1 MNEDQ
6 QQPVQ
11 QEVVENS
18 NTSQGHPESNNTS
31 PNNPETPKTPE
42 APQQSKAE
50 QAKEMYNQAVEDING
65 LPMLGRIALGIF
77 IILVLF
83 KMTPLLDLLWF
94 FIQIFV
100 IPCLVLV
107 AIGVMSRDTYM
118 LIIGWMND
126 TLVWTTKRTKG
137 IIAKKEKA

>member
-1 MNEDQ
+1 MSENQ

-11 QEVVENS
+11 DVVEKS
-18 NTSQGHPESNNTS
+18 NINQVKPES
-31 PNNPETPKTPE
+31 ETPSPDPID
-42 APQQSKAE
+42 APQSKTG
-50 QAKEMYNQAVEDING
+50 QAKEMYDQAVKDING
-65 LPMLGRIALGIF
+65 LPMLGRIALGVF

-118 LIIGWMND
+118 LIIGWLND
-126 TLVWTTKRTKG
+126 TLVWTTKHTKD
-137 IIAKKEKA
+137 IVAKKGET

>member
-1 MNEDQ
+1 MSEDQ

-11 QEVVENS
+11 EVVENS
-18 NTSQGHPESNNTS
+18 NNNQASPESNNTS
-31 PNNPETPKTPE
+31 PNNPETPETPE
-42 APQQSKAE
+42 VPQQSKTE
-50 QAKEMYNQAVEDING
+50 QAKEMYDQAVKDING

-77 IILVLF
+77 ITLVLF

-94 FIQIFV
+94 FIQIVV

-118 LIIGWMND
+118 LIIGWLND
-126 TLVWTTKRTKG
+126 TLVWTSKHTKD
-137 IIAKKEKA
+137 IVAKREKA

>member
-1 MNEDQ
+1 MSENQ
-6 QQPVQ
+6 QQPV

-18 NTSQGHPESNNTS
+18 NTSQGHPESNNTTS
-31 PNNPETPKTPE
+31 PNNPETPETPE
-42 APQQSKAE
+42 APSKTE
-50 QAKEMYNQAVEDING
+50 QAKEMYDQAVKDING

-118 LIIGWMND
+118 LIIGWLND
-126 TLVWTTKRTKG
+126 TLVWTSKHTKD
-137 IIAKKEKA
+137 IVAKREKA

>member
-1 MNEDQ
+1 MSDQ

-11 QEVVENS
+11 EVVDHS
-18 NTSQGHPESNNTS
+18 NTNQASPESNNTP
-31 PNNPETPKTPE
+31 PNNPESSETPE
-42 APQQSKAE
+42 TPQSKTE
-50 QAKEMYNQAVEDING
+50 QAKEMYDQAVKDING

-94 FIQIFV
+94 FVQIFV

-118 LIIGWMND
+118 LIIGWLND
-126 TLVWTTKRTKG
+126 TLVWTTKRTKD
-137 IIAKKEKA
+137 IAAKKEKA

>member
-1 MNEDQ
+1 MSDQ

-11 QEVVENS
+11 EVVDHS
-18 NTSQGHPESNNTS
+18 NTNQASPESNNTP
-31 PNNPETPKTPE
+31 PNNPESSETPE
-42 APQQSKAE
+42 TPQSKTE
-50 QAKEMYNQAVEDING
+50 QAKEMYDQAVKDING

-94 FIQIFV
+94 FVQIFV

-118 LIIGWMND
+118 LIIGWLND
-126 TLVWTTKRTKG
+126 TLVWTTKRTKD
-137 IIAKKEKA
+137 IAAKREKA

>member
-1 MNEDQ
+1 MYEDQ
-6 QQPVQ
+6 QQSTQ
-11 QEVVENS
+11 ESEVVGNS
-18 NTSQGHPESNNTS
+18 NTYQA
-31 PNNPETPKTPE
+31 NNPESKPSPPNSSFDDFNDT
-42 APQQSKAE
+42 APTKSE
-50 QAKEMYNQAVEDING
+50 QAKEMYDQAVKDING

-118 LIIGWMND
+118 LIIGWLND
-126 TLVWTTKRTKG
+126 TLVWTSKHTKDIVTKRGET
-137 IIAKKEKA
+137 